1 VATLHTL
8 GRPADGRLFMIAAF
22 PEGDVARR
30 YRRKAAV
37 AFTGFA
43 LGVYALAWLL
53 QQAFG

>member
-1 VATLHTL
+1 
-8 GRPADGRLFMIAAF
+8 MIAAF

-30 YRRKAAV
+30 YRRKAAG